1 MMLINHQIPPH
12 MQACRDVQKET
23 FAALMDLYENNYLRL
38 KKLIPELP
46 QINTP
51 VKSSV
56 IGCFDLYLT
65 VHEQSKFTTQ
75 LSLSYSF
82 KRNND
87 VVREPDLQIRVY
99 HDVGL
104 VEVLSGEL
112 HHGRLTLKN
121 LPETAILERWHLN
134 RFLYKWLGFCLHIGH
149 SFDGSECPE
158 NINLRINQI
167 LSEKI
172 SS

>member
-1 MMLINHQIPPH
+1 MMLINHQIPSH
-12 MQACRDVQKET
+12 LQALRDVRKET

-38 KKLIPELP
+38 KKLIPDLLQAEG
-46 QINTP
+46 QS
-51 VKSSV
+51 KSAV
-56 IGCFDLYLT
+56 VGCLDLYLT
-65 VHEQSKFTTQ
+65 VIEQSKFTTL

-82 KRNND
+82 VRKNG

-104 VEVLSGEL
+104 AEVLSGEL
-112 HHGRLTLKN
+112 HHGQLKLKN
-121 LPETAILERWHLN
+121 LPETAIMERWHLN

-149 SFDGSECPE
+149 RFEVAECTE

-167 LSEKI
+167 LSKKI
-172 SS
+172 